1 MNWKYYC
8 TCFNN
13 LYQSLKLQAQSP
25 IDNRPNYIKNPALP
39 AFKLILTDSS
49 LFTEKL
55 IPKAEYT
62 CIVYF
67 SPDCGHCQYEAD
79 QMIRKM
85 DSLKQVQFIWI
96 SYREFNDIKSIWH
109 GSTNSIYIQISSL
122 GRDPE
127 YIVPAFYQV
136 KFTPFVALYDQ
147 NKQFLKA
154 WESGVEM
161 PELLQ
166 FIHKK

>member
-1 MNWKYYC
+1 MNRNFFLSILFLVIGVC
-8 TCFNN
+8 TIN
-13 LYQSLKLQAQSP
+13 AQST
-25 IDNRPNYIKNPALP
+25 IDNRPSYAKNPSLP
-39 AFKLILTDSS
+39 AFKLILTDST
-49 LFTEKL
+49 LFTEKF

-79 QMIRKM
+79 QMIRNM
-85 DSLKQVQFIWI
+85 DSLKQVQFIWV
-96 SYREFNDIKSIWH
+96 SYRDFNDIKAFGRKYQFDLYPNI
-109 GSTNSIYIQISSL
+109 II

-127 YIVPAFYQV
+127 YTIPAFFQV
-136 KFTPFVALYDQ
+136 KFTPFVALYDK
-147 NKQFLKA
+147 NKLFLKA

-166 FIHKK
+166 FIRKK

>member
-1 MNWKYYC
+1 MKRKIFLGLVLLVLG
-8 TCFNN
+8 FNTI
-13 LYQSLKLQAQSP
+13 KAQTA
-25 IDNRPNYIKNPALP
+25 IDNRPTYVKNPILP
-39 AFKLILTDSS
+39 VFKLILTDST

-55 IPKAEYT
+55 IPQAEYT

-67 SPDCGHCQYEAD
+67 SPDCSHCQYEAD
-79 QMIRKM
+79 QLIKNI
-85 DSLKQVQFIWI
+85 DSLKQVQFVWV
-96 SYREFNDIKSIWH
+96 SYRDFEDIRAFGKKYQFERYPNI
-109 GSTNSIYIQISSL
+109 II

-127 YIVPAFYQV
+127 YTIPAFFQV

-147 NKQFLKA
+147 NKEFLKV

-166 FIHKK
+166 FIRKK

>member
-1 MNWKYYC
+1 MKRNFFLSTLLLVIGVSTMN
-8 TCFNN
+8 
-13 LYQSLKLQAQSP
+13 AQST
-25 IDNRPNYIKNPALP
+25 IDNRPSYVKNPSLP
-39 AFKLILTDSS
+39 AFKLILIDSS

-79 QMIRKM
+79 QMIRNM
-85 DSLKQVQFIWI
+85 DSLKQVQFIWV
-96 SYREFNDIKSIWH
+96 SYRDFNDIKAFGRKYQFDLYPNI
-109 GSTNSIYIQISSL
+109 II

-127 YIVPAFYQV
+127 YTIPAFFQV
-136 KFTPFVALYDQ
+136 KFTPFVALYDK
-147 NKQFLKA
+147 NKLFLKA

-166 FIHKK
+166 FIRKK

>member
-1 MNWKYYC
+1 MKRKY
-8 TCFNN
+8 F
-13 LYQSLKLQAQSP
+13 LSLLLLFFGLVSLNAQSP
-25 IDNRPNYIKNPALP
+25 IDNRPTYVKSPALP
-39 AFKLILTDSS
+39 AFKLILTDST

-55 IPKAEYT
+55 IPKSEFT

-67 SPDCGHCQYEAD
+67 SPDCGHCQHEAD
-79 QMIRKM
+79 QMIRNM
-85 DSLKQVQFIWI
+85 DSLKQVQFIWV
-96 SYREFNDIKSIWH
+96 SYREFNDIKAFGRKYQFDLYPNI
-109 GSTNSIYIQISSL
+109 II

-127 YIVPAFYQV
+127 YTIPAFFQV
-136 KFTPFVALYDQ
+136 KFTPFVALYDK
-147 NKQFLKA
+147 NKAFLKA

>member
-1 MNWKYYC
+1 MKWRYYFTLFVIIVSSIC
-8 TCFNN
+8 
-13 LYQSLKLQAQSP
+13 LQAQSP
-25 IDNRPNYIKNPALP
+25 IDNRPTYIKNPALP
-39 AFKLILTDSS
+39 SFKLILTDSS

-79 QMIRKM
+79 QMIRNM
-85 DSLKQVQFIWI
+85 DSLKQVQFVWV
-96 SYREFNDIKSIWH
+96 SYRDFNDIKAFGRKYQFDLYPNI
-109 GSTNSIYIQISSL
+109 IL

-127 YIVPAFYQV
+127 YTIPAFFQV
-136 KFTPFVALYDQ
+136 KFTPFVALYDH

-154 WESGVEM
+154 WETGVEM

>member
-1 MNWKYYC
+1 MLRK
-8 TCFNN
+8 CF
-13 LYQSLKLQAQSP
+13 LAFLVSVLSILFIQAQSP
-25 IDNRPNYIKNPALP
+25 IDNRPGYVKNPALP
-39 AFKLILTDSS
+39 TFKLILTDSS
-49 LFTEKL
+49 LFTNKL
-55 IPKAEYT
+55 IPKAAFT

-79 QMIRKM
+79 QMIRSM
-85 DSLKQVQFIWI
+85 DSLKQVQFIWV
-96 SYREFNDIKSIWH
+96 SYRDFNDIKAFGRKYQFDLYPNI
-109 GSTNSIYIQISSL
+109 II
-122 GRDPE
+122 GRDPD
-127 YIVPAFYQV
+127 YTIPAFFQV
-136 KFTPFVALYDQ
+136 KFTPFVALYDE